1 MRTLYE
7 SILDDEDVLVGSI
20 KSDVQKLDNPITYFI
35 LYWVD
40 NIKKLESEKKSN
52 LKNSSL
58 SNDKLMNNKIKR
70 FFKFNSDEFKWECIF
85 SKFSTGVYAGTIMI
99 NCSIKDNTNIKL
111 IHFEYCE
118 YTYSKPSITLH
129 LLNPQYIKDNFPEL
143 YNDKYIKNYKSI
155 INKLKKD
162 FSDFRFDNYAS
173 GGEWN
178 VYYMDVK

>member
-1 MRTLYE
+1 MKTLYE
-7 SILDDEDVLVGSI
+7 SILDDEDVLVDDLKDYLKKI
-20 KSDVQKLDNPITYFI
+20 DNPLNYFI

-70 FFKFNSDEFKWECIF
+70 FFKFDSDDFKWECIF
-85 SKFSTGVYAGTIMI
+85 FEFSTGAISI
-99 NCSIKDNTNIKL
+99 NCSIKDNTNVKL
-111 IHFEYCE
+111 IYFEYYE
-118 YTYSKPSITLH
+118 YTHKKPSIVLH

-155 INKLKKD
+155 IKKLEKD
-162 FSDFRFDNYAS
+162 FSKFRFEKYSSD
-173 GGEWN
+173 GERN
-178 VYYMDVK
+178 VYYMEIK

>member
-1 MRTLYE
+1 MKSLYE
-7 SILDDEDVLVGSI
+7 SILDDEDILVGNI
-20 KSDVQKLDNPITYFI
+20 KSDIKKLDNPINYFI
-35 LYWVD
+35 SYWVD

-70 FFKFNSDEFKWECIF
+70 FFKFDSDDFKWECIF
-85 SKFSTGVYAGTIMI
+85 FKFSTDAITI
-99 NCSIKDNTNIKL
+99 NCSIKDNTNVKL
-111 IHFEYCE
+111 IYFEYHE
-118 YTYSKPSITLH
+118 YTHKKPSIKLQ

-162 FSDFRFDNYAS
+162 FSDFRFDNYS
-173 GGEWN
+173 SDGEWN
-178 VYYMDVK
+178 VYYMEVK